1 MLQFFAVKV
10 VVVVV
15 EIVVLIVVVVVV
27 VVVVYVLLVLQFLK
41 GDHPRIISLMFGC
54 NLSSSFKRSLI

>member
-10 VVVVV
+10 VVAVV
-15 EIVVLIVVVVVV
+15 EIVVVIVVVVV

-41 GDHPRIISLMFGC
+41 GDHPRIISRMFGC